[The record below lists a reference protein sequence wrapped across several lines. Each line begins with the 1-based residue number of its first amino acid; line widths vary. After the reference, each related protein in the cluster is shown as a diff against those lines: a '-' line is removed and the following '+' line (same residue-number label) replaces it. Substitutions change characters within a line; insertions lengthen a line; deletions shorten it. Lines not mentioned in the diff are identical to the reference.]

1 MTKREYIYI
10 YIYVHEAT
18 SLLDT
23 IKYKRNAAGATWW
36 AKLYTMRCTRDRV
49 QKFAM
54 INRGEFGEGAGCAL
68 TSLRTNL
75 VCFALLLSARNTSTN
90 TRESLSRELLSR
102 PVDKTFWM
110 YHSFLGN
117 GSIQRSTYEKVHGN
131 GRNKKNTLAFIWTK
145 EKG

>member
-54 INRGEFGEGAGCAL
+54 INRGEFGGGGGLCVNVTSNQPRLFCPL
-68 TSLRTNL
+68 TFNSKYI
-75 VCFALLLSARNTSTN
+75 
-90 TRESLSRELLSR
+90 
-102 PVDKTFWM
+102 D
-110 YHSFLGN
+110 
-117 GSIQRSTYEKVHGN
+117 
-131 GRNKKNTLAFIWTK
+131 
-145 EKG
+145 